1 MKKMMMII
9 ILITL
14 MLTGCASSKV
24 EKVEKPKENASR
36 FEVVESTLS
45 WLVVADKETG
55 VMYAVSHGTYN
66 IGDFTLLVDA
76 DGKPLIYENAR
87 RGTETEDKR

>member
-9 ILITL
+9 ILMTL

-24 EKVEKPKENASR
+24 EKVEKRKEDVSR
-36 FEVVESTLS
+36 FEVVESATP
-45 WLVVADKETG
+45 WGGVVDKETG
-55 VMYAVSHGTYN
+55 VMYAVSRGTYN
-66 IGDFTLLVDA
+66 IGVFTLLVDA

-87 RGTETEDKR
+87 KK

>member
-1 MKKMMMII
+1 MKKATII

-36 FEVVESTLS
+36 FEVVESA
-45 WLVVADKETG
+45 WNWWVVADKETG
-55 VMYAVSHGTYN
+55 VMYAVSRGTYN
-66 IGDFTLLVDA
+66 TGNFVLLVDA

-87 RGTETEDKR
+87 SGTGPEDKR

>member
-24 EKVEKPKENASR
+24 EKVEKPKEDISR
-36 FEVVESTLS
+36 FEVVESA
-45 WLVVADKETG
+45 WNWWVVADKETG
-55 VMYAVSHGTYN
+55 VMYTVSRGTYN
-66 IGDFTLLVDA
+66 MGSFTLLVDA
-76 DGKPLIYENAR
+76 NGKPLIYENMGR
-87 RGTETEDKR
+87 NGRVE